1 MNTAM
6 YNMLDFVKEKY
17 SLKSVQ
23 LFESYTYLPKKCMYS
38 SLKSTFFPPAT
49 SYKEGLAHHALE
61 VFTCLVRGTVK
72 FFCAFHTKARRI
84 MALHC

>member
-1 MNTAM
+1 M

-38 SLKSTFFPPAT
+38 SFKSTFFPPAT
-49 SYKEGLAHHALE
+49 SYKDSTFQSSASCIGS
-61 VFTCLVRGTVK
+61 FYMSG
-72 FFCAFHTKARRI
+72 
-84 MALHC
+84 